1 MLGRGSRRNRKAA
14 IQNGQVSKCYG
25 SELVGNRE
33 LMKSSH
39 GGDEVVVTG

>member
-1 MLGRGSRRNRKAA
+1 MDK
-14 IQNGQVSKCYG
+14 VSKCYG